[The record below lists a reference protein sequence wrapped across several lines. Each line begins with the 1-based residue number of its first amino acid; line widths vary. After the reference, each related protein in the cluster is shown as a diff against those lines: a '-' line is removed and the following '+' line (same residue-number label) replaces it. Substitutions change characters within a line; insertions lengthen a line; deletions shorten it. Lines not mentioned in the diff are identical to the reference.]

1 MNEIY
6 FLMSHIIWLIWY
18 ESWIIDDYEKYKEP
32 LKQQELVDYR
42 DNPVF
47 AFIIGAVIEARH
59 ESLNTEMVMWPI
71 F

>member
-1 MNEIY
+1 MKYDSYDMNHGL
-6 FLMSHIIWLIWY
+6 LMIMKI
-18 ESWIIDDYEKYKEP
+18 EP

-59 ESLNTEMVMWPI
+59 ESLNTEMVM
-71 F
+71 